1 VIETVEI
8 GFLQLMDM
16 VLDGFIY
23 VGNVLQ
29 ASEALHFSQWMQFAK
44 ETIHSLALHI
54 ASISL
59 PSMCIFLYM
68 GLLASSRGEV
78 TVIIFLFLF
87 IC

>member
-29 ASEALHFSQWMQFAK
+29 ASEALHFSQ
-44 ETIHSLALHI
+44 
-54 ASISL
+54 
-59 PSMCIFLYM
+59 
-68 GLLASSRGEV
+68 
-78 TVIIFLFLF
+78 
-87 IC
+87 